1 MQLQIAENW
10 SVYNEDVWLQHPVPT
25 MVSSLKPTQEE
36 IQCFTNLGYKYYKI
50 HKGKEGK
57 VF

>member
-25 MVSSLKPTQEE
+25 MVELIKTH
-36 IQCFTNLGYKYYKI
+36 TAGNTML
-50 HKGKEGK
+50 HKFR
-57 VF
+57 VQIL